1 MVAPVRRSFYFVG
14 LIFSCVLAGM
24 IVYVSLITLQDTLP
38 LRNTFYLAISMEAVA
53 ALVLLPDLLID
64 DLVHIGKLS
73 LSKLVKRRFSQSSFL
88 LSFALMLIATAIAYE
103 QIGQFIATMVFAIYP
118 AALLALV
125 CVYTLITSLVCR
137 PTGEP
142 HY

>member
-1 MVAPVRRSFYFVG
+1 MVAPVRRSFYLVG

-24 IVYVSLITLQDTLP
+24 IVYVSLITLQDALP

-53 ALVLLPDLLID
+53 ALMFLPDLLID
-64 DLVHIGKLS
+64 DLVHVGKLS

-88 LSFALMLIATAIAYE
+88 LSFALMFIATAIAYE
-103 QIGQFIATMVFAIYP
+103 QIGQFIATMAFAIYP

-125 CVYTLITSLVCR
+125 CVYALIASLVCH

-142 HY
+142 HC